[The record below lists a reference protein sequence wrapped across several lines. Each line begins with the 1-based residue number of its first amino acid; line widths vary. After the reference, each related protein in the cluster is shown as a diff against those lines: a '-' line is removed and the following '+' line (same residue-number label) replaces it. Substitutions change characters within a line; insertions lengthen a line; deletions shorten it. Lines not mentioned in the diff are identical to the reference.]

1 MTLTQEL
8 SAALTAVQGA
18 PDPNA
23 CEWAVYGALIARE
36 GATAP
41 GLDRLAEHALM
52 GWIRLRGASEGP
64 IGLDQL
70 HDLLAD
76 LQAPMGGNGVRWLRS
91 ETRPQF
97 HAGAKVAL
105 LLSERFGPGV
115 AHLGLG
121 ALRALTEFDR
131 SEAGAEE
138 ALATVH
144 TDLEA
149 IYATLPAELLR
160 QAIAAHE
167 DGEELHLT
175 ASILRGL
182 PTWADRR
189 VTVWIEHAEMEV
201 QGLDVEPLRA
211 ALKDMESKLC

>member
-76 LQAPMGGNGVRWLRS
+76 LQAPLSGNGVRWLRS

-115 AHLGLG
+115 AHLGLS
-121 ALRALTEFDR
+121 ALRALIALDPSNEG
-131 SEAGAEE
+131 AGK

-144 TDLEA
+144 ADLEA
-149 IYATLPAELLR
+149 IYQGLPAELLR

-167 DGEELHLT
+167 DGESPDLI

-182 PTWADRR
+182 PVWTDRR
-189 VTVWIEHAEMEV
+189 VTVWIEHAELEV
-201 QGLDVEPLRA
+201 QGLDVEPLKQ
-211 ALKDMESKLC
+211 ALKDMEPAP